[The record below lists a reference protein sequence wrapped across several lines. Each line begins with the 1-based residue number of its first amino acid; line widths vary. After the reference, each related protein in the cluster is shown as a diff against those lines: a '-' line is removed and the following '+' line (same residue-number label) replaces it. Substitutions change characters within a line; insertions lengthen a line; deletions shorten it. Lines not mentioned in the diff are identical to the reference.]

1 MKTRSYDELV
11 SAIIHAMP
19 LTEEIAALS
28 DEQIQ
33 TLRKYGNTFDN
44 LLYLQTREWKE
55 WRAANPPRSF
65 PETASLAGV
74 EMQVLGTLNID
85 DPHDPKNKELKL

>member
-1 MKTRSYDELV
+1 MKQRTYDELV
-11 SAIIHAMP
+11 RAIIDAMP
-19 LTEEIAALS
+19 MESEIKALS

-55 WRAANPPRSF
+55 WRAANPPRES
-65 PETASLAGV
+65 
-74 EMQVLGTLNID
+74 
-85 DPHDPKNKELKL
+85 K

>member
-1 MKTRSYDELV
+1 MRTYDQLV
-11 SAIIHAMP
+11 SAIVAAVPQH
-19 LTEEIAALS
+19 EEVEALS

-55 WRAANPPRSF
+55 WRAANPPS
-65 PETASLAGV
+65 SG
-74 EMQVLGTLNID
+74 
-85 DPHDPKNKELKL
+85 